1 MLRRRIQ
8 RHEAKILLQKLIDG
22 ESVSVTLNKGVIYN
36 DIEKSRSAL
45 MTLLLMTGYLTINK
59 RGNTNDRYE
68 LKIPNEEIKQMYIH
82 EVQNHLLPDIEKND
96 LDKKKVY
103 AESKQQ

>member
-1 MLRRRIQ
+1 
-8 RHEAKILLQKLIDG
+8 
-22 ESVSVTLNKGVIYN
+22 
-36 DIEKSRSAL
+36 

-59 RGNTNDRYE
+59 RGNTYDRYE

-96 LDKKKVY
+96 LDKKSVCGIQTTITMSFQVWKNGVP
-103 AESKQQ
+103 